1 MLKSVTI
8 FGTLGYFEKRSLT
21 GREDPIVKTVVKP
34 YTHFVATA
42 DFDTIQALLCSERS
56 TLFTDGKSLLLIIS
70 ALQIY
75 YEIVYL
81 PMIRTFRDKETERI
95 FKQEWSR
102 KIPEDIQY
110 RCLVKLLLIDSAEA
124 IQDRLI
130 PPSNKLEKLKGK
142 RSNEYSVRI
151 NRQWRIC
158 FRFSDGE
165 AYDVGIEDYH

>member
-1 MLKSVTI
+1 
-8 FGTLGYFEKRSLT
+8 
-21 GREDPIVKTVVKP
+21 
-34 YTHFVATA
+34 
-42 DFDTIQALLCSERS
+42 
-56 TLFTDGKSLLLIIS
+56 
-70 ALQIY
+70 
-75 YEIVYL
+75 
-81 PMIRTFRDKETERI
+81 MIRTFRDKETERI
-95 FKQEWSR
+95 FMQKWSR

-124 IQDRLI
+124 VQDLLI
-130 PPSNKLEKLKGK
+130 PPSNKLEKLKGN